1 MKTYQLLKRGEKKRI
16 NLSCSQYHYYFLQK
30 GYSVWA
36 YVLKKPRV
44 HILHRFIMKYL
55 QINEMMFEIY
65 SKIIQR
71 VEGKEMGVEGKL
83 KQIGHMLIA
92 VETGGMGAW

>member
-1 MKTYQLLKRGEKKRI
+1 
-16 NLSCSQYHYYFLQK
+16 
-30 GYSVWA
+30 
-36 YVLKKPRV
+36 
-44 HILHRFIMKYL
+44 MKYL

-83 KQIGHMLIA
+83 KQIGHMLTA
-92 VETGGMGAW
+92 VETGGWVLGSS